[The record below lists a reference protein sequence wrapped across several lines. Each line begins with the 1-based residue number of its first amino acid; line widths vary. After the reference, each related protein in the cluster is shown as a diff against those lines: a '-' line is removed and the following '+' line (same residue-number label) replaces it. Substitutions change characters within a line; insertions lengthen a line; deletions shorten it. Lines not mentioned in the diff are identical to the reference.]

1 MPIKPVNSPSVHL
14 MLMLLITASL
24 SGCGTTRWSDT
35 ARTGTEQLLLTGAV
49 EKAVGQISFEVLAGQ
64 PVFLDAQ
71 YLDGLLDKGFIIST
85 IRQQMVAQG
94 CIMKSD
100 IKEAKY
106 VVEARAM
113 SGTNR
118 QDLLFGIPQTSLPN
132 MNVPGVPTN
141 IPEISFAKSTAQ
153 KGVAK
158 VAVFAYSKETG
169 QAVWQSGSNPV
180 ASTAK
185 DVWVLG
191 TGPWQNGSIYTGTR
205 FAGGKINPF
214 NGAEGVEDQLNVTTE
229 QIFDEGRRMAQK
241 GEASPPLAPPASSS
255 PEVPVS
261 AEKKADEKP
270 SDEAKIQPLSGKKQ
284 AKEKE

>member
-1 MPIKPVNSPSVHL
+1 MPIKPLLSPHSYS
-14 MLMLLITASL
+14 LLVILLAASF

-94 CIMKSD
+94 CILKSD
-100 IKEAKY
+100 VKEAKY

-158 VAVFAYSKETG
+158 VAVFAYSKDTG

-191 TGPWQNGSIYTGTR
+191 TGPWQNGSIYSGTR

-214 NGAEGVEDQLNVTTE
+214 NGADGIEEQLNVTTE

-241 GEASPPLAPPASSS
+241 SEPQPLQAPPASEGESL
-255 PEVPVS
+255 PAS
-261 AEKKADEKP
+261 AEKKPDEKK
-270 SDEAKIQPLSGKKQ
+270 SEEGNIQPLSGKK
-284 AKEKE
+284 KSSWEE